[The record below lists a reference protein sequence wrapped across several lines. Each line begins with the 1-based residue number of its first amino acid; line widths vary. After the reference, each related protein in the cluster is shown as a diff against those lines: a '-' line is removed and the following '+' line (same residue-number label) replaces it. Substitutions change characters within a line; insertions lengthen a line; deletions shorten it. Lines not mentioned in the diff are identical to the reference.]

1 MILAQIHETSKPQEP
16 LDPKTSAELGLPISW
31 LRALTGLAETIETA
45 AREGEAIHC
54 VEKAIWPQVLSLA
67 HDVLQQFL
75 DRVGDGDLGEHF
87 EQPDGRVLRRL
98 RGPRTRPYLSI
109 FGAFE
114 LSRAVYGTREKQK
127 IRRVPLDERL
137 QLPEGKFSLVLR
149 DWNQQL
155 AVENPYTLVAKTLEN
170 ILGLR
175 QHVDSLERMSRK
187 MAEPVSDYW
196 DGLEAP
202 PAEEEGA
209 LQVLSA
215 DGKGVPIRRSSSA
228 APIEEHAPKTGPK
241 PGGKKMALIG
251 ASYSVDRHPR
261 TPEDVVRSLFRKPA
275 PAKSA
280 PDRPPRPLPQH
291 KRLRASL
298 ARSDSGTTEPA
309 LTEIFGWLAKE
320 EQERARGSSPLVLL
334 MDGQPSLWEAAAQ
347 RLPEHRI
354 EILDLL
360 HVTPRLWK
368 AAYLFHPKKGPDAA
382 RFVRQRV
389 SRILQGE
396 TRSVITGLRRMAT
409 VSGLT
414 GSKRKSL
421 GKICGYFE
429 NNLDRMRYDE
439 YLASGY
445 PIATGVIEG
454 ACRHLVKDRLERAGM
469 QWVLEG
475 AQAILDL
482 RSISL
487 SGKWDEFQAYRNAKE
502 QERLY
507 PDRGTLEEI
516 EWPLAA

>member
-1 MILAQIHETSKPQEP
+1 MILDQIDETSKTREP
-16 LDPKTSAELGLPISW
+16 IEPTSPAELDLPASW
-31 LRALTGLAETIETA
+31 LRALTGLAQTVETA
-45 AREGEAIHC
+45 AREGEAAHC
-54 VEKAIWPQVLSLA
+54 VEKAVWAQMLSLG
-67 HDVLQQFL
+67 HDVLQQFF
-75 DRVGDGDLGEHF
+75 DRVGNGDLGERF

-98 RGPRTRPYLSI
+98 PKTRIRPYLSI

-114 LSRAVYGTREKQK
+114 LPRAVYGTREKQK
-127 IRRVPLDERL
+127 IQRVPLDERL
-137 QLPEGKFSLVLR
+137 QLPDGKFSLVLQ

-155 AVENPYTLVAKTLEN
+155 AVENTYATVAQTLER

-175 QHVDSLERMSRK
+175 QSVDSLERMSRN

-202 PAEEEGA
+202 PPKEEGE

-215 DGKGVPIRRSSSA
+215 DGKGVPMRRSASTM
-228 APIEEHAPKTGPK
+228 PIEGHAPKTGPK

-251 ASYSVDRHPR
+251 ASYSVDPHPR
-261 TPEDVVRSLFRKPA
+261 TPEEVTDALFQRPGTKTSQA
-275 PAKSA
+275 
-280 PDRPPRPLPQH
+280 DRPPRPLPRH

-298 ARSDSGTTEPA
+298 ARSESGTTEPA
-309 LTEIFGWLAKE
+309 TIEIFGWLAKE
-320 EQERARGSSPLVLL
+320 EQERAPGSLPLVL
-334 MDGQPSLWEAAAQ
+334 MDGQISLWEAAAKM
-347 RLPEHRI
+347 LPKNRV

-368 AAYLFHPKKGPDAA
+368 AAYLFHPKEGPNAT
-382 RFVRQRV
+382 RFVRERV
-389 SRILQGE
+389 LKILRGN

-414 GSKRKSL
+414 GRKRKSL
-421 GKICGYFE
+421 ERICGYFE
-429 NNLDRMRYDE
+429 NNLDRMRYGE
-439 YLASGY
+439 YLAAGY

-469 QWVLEG
+469 QWVEEG

-482 RSISL
+482 RSVHL
-487 SGKWDEFQAYRNAKE
+487 SGKWEEFQAYRNEKE

-507 PDRGTLEEI
+507 PDRETLESV